1 MPTPL
6 AEVSMASEKSS
17 MPFYLSSE
25 QALQEYL
32 ESSGVNTSKFGKG
45 NAKPLAWLYQ
55 ELQEGTCYLECP
67 HPLSPTSPGA
77 PRSSRLLRVVE
88 PIFIRLRFRSRV
100 LVQEKQQF
108 PDGRLRV
115 RNMLLAEKKEPR
127 DSGGPLSTI
136 HRAIHEELGVSME
149 DLRRDDV
156 MQYRPDTYHFEI
168 EHIDSPSYPGLAS
181 AYRTHH
187 VQVDILET
195 GLDTFMH
202 CGLPEFSDFVTKEQ
216 TSHGEITLF
225 WRWDDVNTAL
235 KRGVVKFPPKS
246 LAPTMTRPSLKSVK
260 STGSLEAPEKS
271 VLAANLLKDGGLA
284 IYLKKA
290 GIDPD
295 AYGKDK
301 AKSLDSL
308 IKEVEA
314 GETVLEWNEQT
325 NQIRRIV
332 EPVFVQFRW
341 NDKVL
346 VEHEQIMADGRKRAR
361 NMLLAEKKKPEDT
374 EVEQTVYRGLAEE
387 LLENYAE
394 FVPDVSFHVRFMQEA
409 YCCVAENL
417 ESSSYPGLPCVYI
430 THYCAVQLL
439 DSALPIFQEIGM
451 LEPEFD
457 TTEEDGK
464 VNRWRWIDLDEAR
477 KNKVKGFPKLEE
489 SQNADNVGLWQ
500 LIESSPADIG
510 DLRVLLEMGGVN
522 VSAWGVYTQESLKS
536 LLQEIQSGA
545 SALERDDISGKV
557 RRVICSSLVQLK
569 VDGPKEREL
578 LNGLPGGFDLGDA
591 RSMVNYRADR
601 GVWEVLHSD
610 TASYPGLPCCYQ
622 TRLVQFESLKR
633 EALRKLP
640 SDVIEKLGAENQASR
655 RNSQRS
661 SQTSSLA
668 VPLSGFMSPSSGQS
682 VNSSLPGSLDES
694 PMKSKQNIQADPKAE
709 LVDLPADAV
718 GIYRQVLHMHK
729 DLRFRMV
736 AKEASEKSVS
746 PAQHAVACS
755 CEILLIRNINPL
767 TATYQCRFYIF
778 MEWFDQAAIGMPPG
792 DVSEEN
798 RKKLWIPEIALQNT
812 LKTGVEIHYPPEI
825 IFSEKGHVAA
835 KVLYQAIMQM
845 EIDMRLFPFDT
856 QRLNIVLGL
865 RARRDRDRA
874 VFCRFCHVD
883 SSIRLD
889 EWKLM
894 GAFHHTDRPD
904 GRARVQFGVIIG
916 RGYMYYVLNVLIT
929 LFCIASSSFAGYLLQ
944 LKPPFDR
951 LRFCISILFAQT
963 TFRLSIDSKLPI
975 VAYAT
980 AFDHFAMCCQLLL
993 LSIILGDVIV
1003 VMISDRWFGFG
1014 GEAAAE
1020 VVDMV
1025 VFSTLLP
1032 TWIFALVGFSMW
1044 VVRKRREHQHVL
1056 NFGNDEIAN
1065 DNNDHK
1071 EDTSD
1076 FSSDAVEQIARLKGR
1091 LRYTSARRLSPTEVS
1106 ISTDAVA
1113 VSTMVWFI
1121 HDIDPIQAQYE
1132 CKFTAYIEWISPN
1145 AVGLPEQRRLSKEE
1159 LISLN
1164 MPEIDVRNK
1173 VELQVDQGPD
1183 AYITDTTVGRIMVST
1198 RYVAKLQLRLKLR
1211 NFPFDKQSLPIDFV
1225 MPAEKDNQRAFIF
1238 RSCELAPLAKNLDE
1252 WTVKGTSTK
1261 CDFHEGMSQAAMYV
1275 QVERHA
1281 KYYVVSVLAVMLGIS
1296 SLVFT
1301 VFSIDVDSNGRGF
1314 DDQGKILIPLL
1325 MTLLAFK
1332 LLTASGK
1339 IPKVA
1344 KATIF
1349 DRYVLASE
1357 ACFFVTVFSC
1367 SLLRGMIT
1375 AGPEMAKLAGI
1386 LRASFGMVLMLA
1398 WLSFNIL
1405 MAREVQHAKA
1415 EDSTEVSRS
1424 SVHIPGFD
1432 AACKKILQKP
1442 LIPTCTLK
1450 PKAVL
1455 MEISIKHVFAINPA
1469 AANFTCEF
1477 EVSMA
1482 WLDNMA
1488 KQMPSGTK
1496 LDKDKCQKLGLPKL
1510 SVQNAQS
1517 STIKFESG
1525 RIIDSQSG
1533 HVACKMKIKA
1543 QVLMTFDLRYFP
1555 WDEQSLFVV
1564 LVLTSQEDANRYLVL
1579 SKCVS
1584 TESVKAGE
1592 WNEVGSFA
1600 KSYSTG
1606 GTSKAV
1612 FGLQISRFSR
1622 YYVTSLGSLCLW
1634 SSFILLVY
1642 ALAVNDFRERG
1653 KIMVGVL
1660 LVQNV
1665 AKVAVSSKMPRVVRI
1680 TAYDNV
1686 ALNSLALLFSIGIFN
1701 ALLDALGQVNIPGL
1715 SFEVLTVVDRCV
1727 GIVVFIAWVLANL
1740 YVMVDVW
1747 RNHTDAAAVKA
1758 GKLPRQ
1764 LAGFVPSDFV
1774 EPAEVL
1780 EDIDVINRTPDPL
1793 SIDSRVRKTTSRSSD
1808 ILGELIPVKLGVKFW
1823 LISDIDVASATYLA
1837 KFHVILEW
1845 FDQAAVGLPVSTRIS
1860 YEKLCSDRGRD
1871 NVIAVPHVGLK
1882 NAITVSLEEYSD
1894 IIVLESKKG
1903 LVTCRVHFNAS
1914 LHNEFCLDCFPFDC
1928 QRLLAELYLANTEGF
1943 ELVPNFCNAGE
1954 QLKTLDG
1961 WNFTTAA
1968 LAQPDTET
1976 RANRQRVLVNIILE
1990 RQSGFFVKQVLSIYW
2005 FLTTLMFSFF
2015 VLAPEDFT
2023 KRLVDILKIVLT
2035 QTTFRFSVEHR
2046 LPKVQV
2052 WTPFDAYLISCQI
2065 LCCFIAMS
2073 YLVCFIMSQ
2082 SSVSACLT
2090 EEMERRFLVIL
2101 ASCWVVWN
2109 LAFIVYATFRKRRE
2123 RYLIQQSILG
2133 ALEVSRFSN
2142 LLPRYSKSQSA
2153 SALKVKRKA
2162 SDGEDPVTPN
2172 FSVRGTGT
2180 GVEAF
2185 TGHMVH
2191 ETQVI
2196 SIAFRI
2202 WLIRNVDLVK
2212 ATFECKF
2219 RVFLEWLDDGAI
2231 GLEKGKK
2238 AKELKVPSLAITNAV
2253 QAEVLDRSSAPEV
2266 VNPAT
2271 GHVAV
2276 QMLFRATLRMD
2287 QQVRH
2292 FPFDCQWLA
2301 VTVSLKEEGCAQNR
2315 SFVFQYCEVDEGL
2328 SLDEWYICPDPA
2340 FSTLTKQ
2347 DAPSIQDTVMCG
2359 LLIRRASRYYVV
2371 NIMLMLGLI
2380 SSIAFAI
2387 YTVHVS
2393 LFWERAE
2400 VFLGIFPLIVIFKM
2414 SAQAK
2419 LPRVGYSTKFDRFA
2433 TACQTLFL
2441 VIVMGCMAMS
2451 FISNV
2456 PTWFRSCDSVDT
2468 AAFGEQALLAEVEH
2482 VCCYILIGFWLSWII
2497 WFSWQA
2503 RQVQRLDPVANMQS
2517 RIPVKLQGRQGA
2529 PNGSTEASVE
2539 GLAPSLSI
2547 VAQEEKKRTRKR
2559 PSLLVALGIVDE
2571 KEKQG

>member
-1 MPTPL
+1 
-6 AEVSMASEKSS
+6 
-17 MPFYLSSE
+17 
-25 QALQEYL
+25 
-32 ESSGVNTSKFGKG
+32 
-45 NAKPLAWLYQ
+45 
-55 ELQEGTCYLECP
+55 
-67 HPLSPTSPGA
+67 
-77 PRSSRLLRVVE
+77 
-88 PIFIRLRFRSRV
+88 
-100 LVQEKQQF
+100 
-108 PDGRLRV
+108 
-115 RNMLLAEKKEPR
+115 
-127 DSGGPLSTI
+127 
-136 HRAIHEELGVSME
+136 
-149 DLRRDDV
+149 
-156 MQYRPDTYHFEI
+156 
-168 EHIDSPSYPGLAS
+168 
-181 AYRTHH
+181 
-187 VQVDILET
+187 
-195 GLDTFMH
+195 MH
-202 CGLPEFSDFVTKEQ
+202 CGLPEFSDFVTTEK
-216 TSHGEITLF
+216 TAHGVITLF
-225 WRWDDVNTAL
+225 WRWDDVNAAM

-246 LAPTMTRPSLKSVK
+246 LAPTMTRPSLCSVK
-260 STGSLEAPEKS
+260 SSGSLDAPEKS
-271 VLAANLLKDGGLA
+271 VLPANVLKDGGLA
-284 IYLKKA
+284 LYLKKA

-295 AYGKDK
+295 AYGRDK

-308 IKEVEA
+308 LKEVEC
-314 GETVLEWNEQT
+314 GETVLEWNAAT
-325 NQIRRIV
+325 SQIRRIV
-332 EPVFVQFRW
+332 EPVFVQLRW
-341 NDKVL
+341 GYQVL
-346 VEHEQIMADGRKRAR
+346 VEQEQVMSDGRTRSR

-374 EVEQTVYRGLAEE
+374 VVEQTVYRGLAEE
-387 LLENYAE
+387 LLENYQEAI
-394 FVPDVSFHVRFMQEA
+394 PDVSIHVRFMQEA

-439 DSALPIFQEIGM
+439 DSGLPSFEEIGM
-451 LEPEFD
+451 LEPQFD
-457 TTEEDGK
+457 TKEEDGK
-464 VNRWRWIDLDEAR
+464 INRWRWVDLDEAR
-477 KNKVKGFPKLEE
+477 KTKVKGFPKLDEN
-489 SQNADNVGLWQ
+489 QNADTIGLWQ
-500 LIESSPADIG
+500 LIESAPDDIG

-522 VSAWGVYTQESLKS
+522 VSAWGMYAQDSLKS

-545 SALERDDISGKV
+545 STLERDDISGKV

-569 VDGPKEREL
+569 VSGSKEAEK
-578 LNGLPGGFDLGDA
+578 LNPGGLGFDLGDA

-640 SDVIEKLGAENQASR
+640 SDIVERIGGDDSKGNGR

-661 SQTSSLA
+661 SQASSLNGSLTVPMSIMSPCQSSLA
-668 VPLSGFMSPSSGQS
+668 SM
-682 VNSSLPGSLDES
+682 PGSLEES
-694 PMKSKQNIQADPKAE
+694 PTSRQNVAADPKAE
-709 LVDLPADAV
+709 LVDLPVEAQ

-736 AKEASEKSVS
+736 AKEASEKSAA
-746 PAQHAVACS
+746 PATHAVSCS

-778 MEWFDQAAIGMPPG
+778 MEWFDPAAIGMPPG

-825 IFSEKGHVAA
+825 VFSEKGHVAA

-883 SSIRLD
+883 STIRLD
-889 EWKLM
+889 EWKLL

-916 RGYMYYVLNVLIT
+916 RGYMYYVLNVLTT
-929 LFCIASSSFAGYLLQ
+929 LCAIASSSFAGYLLQ

-963 TFRLSIDSKLPI
+963 TFCLSIDSKLPI

-980 AFDHFAMCCQLLL
+980 AFDHFAMACQLLL
-993 LSIILGDVIV
+993 LSIILGVVIV
-1003 VMISDRWFGFG
+1003 VMLSDRWLGFG

-1020 VVDMV
+1020 VVDK
-1025 VFSTLLP
+1025 VFMFTLMPVWIFTLL
-1032 TWIFALVGFSMW
+1032 GFSIW
-1044 VVRKRREHQHVL
+1044 VARARREHQKVL
-1056 NFGNDEIAN
+1056 QFNHADL
-1065 DNNDHK
+1065 DKDQQ
-1071 EDTSD
+1071 EDGDLGD
-1076 FSSDAVEQIARLKGR
+1076 FSPDAVEQIARLKGR
-1091 LRYTSARRLSPTEVS
+1091 LRYTSARRLSPTEVN

-1132 CKFTAYIEWISPN
+1132 CKFTAYIEWLSPN
-1145 AVGLPEQRRLSKEE
+1145 AVGLPEHIRLSKEE

-1173 VELQVDQGPD
+1173 VELKVEEGPD
-1183 AYITDTTVGRIMVST
+1183 AYVTDSTVGRIMVST
-1198 RYVAKLQLRLKLR
+1198 RYLAKLQLRLKLR
-1211 NFPFDKQSLPIDFV
+1211 NFPFDEQSLPIDFV
-1225 MPAEKDNQRAFIF
+1225 MPSEKDNRRAFVF
-1238 RSCELAPLAKNLDE
+1238 RNCELAPLAKNLDE
-1252 WTVKGTSTK
+1252 WTVKDTWTR
-1261 CDFHEGMSQAAMYV
+1261 CDFHERMSQATMFV
-1275 QVERHA
+1275 QVRRNS
-1281 KYYVVSVLAVMLGIS
+1281 KYYVVSVLGVLLGIS

-1301 VFSIDVDSNGRGF
+1301 VWCIEVDENGRGF
-1314 DDQGKILIPLL
+1314 DDQGKILTPLL

-1349 DRYVLASE
+1349 DRYVLATE

-1367 SLLRGMIT
+1367 SLLRALIT
-1375 AGPEMAKLAGI
+1375 SGPEMAKMGGL
-1386 LRASFGMVLMLA
+1386 LRFSFGLVLLLA
-1398 WLSFNIL
+1398 WLAFL
-1405 MAREVQHAKA
+1405 LYMAREVKRAK
-1415 EDSTEVSRS
+1415 EESRDNQS
-1424 SVHIPGFD
+1424 SVHIPGFES
-1432 AACKKILQKP
+1432 ACEKILQKP
-1442 LIPTCTLK
+1442 LIPICTFK
-1450 PKAVL
+1450 RKAVL
-1455 MEISIKHVFAINPA
+1455 MEITIKHVFAINPA

-1477 EVSMA
+1477 EVNMA
-1482 WLDNMA
+1482 WLDAKA

-1496 LDKDKCQKLGLPKL
+1496 LDKEKCKKLGLPKL

-1517 STIKFESG
+1517 CTTKFESG
-1525 RIIDSQSG
+1525 RIIDGQSG
-1533 HVACKMKIKA
+1533 HVACKLKIKA

-1564 LVLTSQEDANRYLVL
+1564 LVLNSQEDAHRYLVL
-1579 SKCVS
+1579 NNCVS
-1584 TESVKAGE
+1584 VDSVKAGE
-1592 WNEVGSFA
+1592 WAELGSFA
-1600 KSYSTG
+1600 KSYETG
-1606 GTSKAV
+1606 GNSKAV
-1612 FGLQISRFSR
+1612 FGLQIKRFSR
-1622 YYVTSLGSLCLW
+1622 YYVTSLASLCLW
-1634 SSFILLVY
+1634 STFILFVY
-1642 ALAVNDFRERG
+1642 VLAVNDFRERG

-1680 TAYDNV
+1680 TAYDNM
-1686 ALNSLALLFSIGIFN
+1686 ALNSLGLLFSIGICN
-1701 ALLDALGQVNIPGL
+1701 ALLDGLGQLKIPGL
-1715 SFEVLTVVDRCV
+1715 TFEVLTIVDRCLGLV
-1727 GIVVFIAWVLANL
+1727 LFCTWLLANA
-1740 YVMVDVW
+1740 YVIFDVAK
-1747 RNHTDAAAVKA
+1747 HSSEGKAVKA
-1758 GKLPRQ
+1758 VNLPRQ
-1764 LAGFVPSDFV
+1764 VAGIVPPDYT
-1774 EPAEVL
+1774 EPEEVL
-1780 EDIDVINRTPDPL
+1780 EDVEIIMRSPDPL
-1793 SIDSRVRKTTSRSSD
+1793 SVDSAVRKTCSRSSEV
-1808 ILGELIPVKLGVKFW
+1808 LGEQVQVKVGVKFW

-1837 KFHVILEW
+1837 KFHVIMEW
-1845 FDQAAVGLPVSTRIS
+1845 FDQAAVGVPVSTRIS
-1860 YEKLCSDRGRD
+1860 YEKLRDEAGRD
-1871 NVIAVPHVGLK
+1871 GTIVVPQVGLK

-1894 IIVLESKKG
+1894 VIVLENQKG
-1903 LVTCRVHFNAS
+1903 LVTCRVHFNAN
-1914 LHNEFCLDCFPFDC
+1914 LHNEFCLESFPFDC
-1928 QRLLAELYLANTEGF
+1928 QRLLAELQLVNTGF

-1954 QLKTLDG
+1954 QLKSLDG

-1968 LAQPDTET
+1968 LAQPDDEIA
-1976 RANRQRVLVNIILE
+1976 ANRQRVLVNVILE

-2015 VLAPEDFT
+2015 VLQSDDFT

-2052 WTPFDAYLISCQI
+2052 WTPFDVYLISCQI
-2065 LCCFIAMS
+2065 LCCFIAAA
-2073 YLVCFIMSQ
+2073 YLASFIMSQ
-2082 SSVSACLT
+2082 REEKVCLT
-2090 EEMERRFLVIL
+2090 QEVERLFLLSL
-2101 ASCWVVWN
+2101 ASLWVVWN
-2109 LAFIVYATFRKRRE
+2109 LGFIIYAIHRKRQE
-2123 RYLIQQSILG
+2123 RIYSQQSIMG
-2133 ALEVSRFSN
+2133 ALEMSRFSG
-2142 LLPRYSKSQSA
+2142 LLPRYSKSP
-2153 SALKVKRKA
+2153 LTVKRKGSGSKGSG
-2162 SDGEDPVTPN
+2162 SDGEEEMSPA
-2172 FSVRGTGT
+2172 FSHRGT

-2185 TGHMVH
+2185 TGTSNQ

-2219 RVFLEWLDDGAI
+2219 RVFLEWLDEAAV

-2328 SLDEWYICPDPA
+2328 SLDEWYLCPDPA

-2387 YTVHVS
+2387 YTVNVS

-2414 SAQAK
+2414 SAQGK

-2441 VIVMGCMAMS
+2441 VIVMGCMAAS
-2451 FISNV
+2451 FIPNV
-2456 PTWFRSCDSVDT
+2456 PTWFRPCNSEGPVVF
-2468 AAFGEQALLAEVEH
+2468 AGEALLAEVEH
-2482 VCCYILIGFWLSWII
+2482 ICCYVLISMWLAWIV
-2497 WFSWQA
+2497 WFTWQA
-2503 RQVQRLDPVANMQS
+2503 RQAQRLDPVENMQS
-2517 RIPVKLQGRQGA
+2517 RVPVKLQGRQHA
-2529 PNGSTEASVE
+2529 PQGSCEASVE

-2547 VAQEEKKRTRKR
+2547 VAQEEKKRTKR
-2559 PSLLVALGIVDE
+2559 PSLLVALGIVEDKE
-2571 KEKQG
+2571 KHEKQG